1 MHYISGKMMR
11 IKLKMQTLLIHDYWN
26 TFNQNLV
33 LSFEIE
39 SLDSPDLR
47 IQEIFVLDCLIFGW

>member
-1 MHYISGKMMR
+1 MR